1 MTIEI
6 DGIFLLK
13 HTGQEFVC
21 KTGSECNGLSNV
33 ANHKPED
40 VRGGKALPVLSVN
53 VLWSVGLFL
62 DTPRNG
68 ELSPFQCAYFR
79 AHRGKASDLQFCD
92 KQAISNPAS
101 SICNFLFV
109 FLKQGT
115 IFKTSSK
122 HVMYTY
128 GPLFFCGG
136 FISCSWSGVLLS
148 DNWVQVAMS
157 AIMQQYSID
166 YILT

>member
-1 MTIEI
+1 MLEEERP
-6 DGIFLLK
+6 F
-13 HTGQEFVC
+13 QSYPC
-21 KTGSECNGLSNV
+21 MY
-33 ANHKPED
+33 
-40 VRGGKALPVLSVN
+40 
-53 VLWSVGLFL
+53 LWSVRLIW
-62 DTPRNG
+62 DTPSNR
-68 ELSPFQCAYFR
+68 ELALLQCAHFW
-79 AHRGKASDLQFCD
+79 AHREKASDLPFCD

-101 SICNFLFV
+101 FICNFLFV
-109 FLKQGT
+109 FLKWGK

-136 FISCSWSGVLLS
+136 FISCSWCGVLLS
-148 DNWVQVAMS
+148 DNWVQVSMS